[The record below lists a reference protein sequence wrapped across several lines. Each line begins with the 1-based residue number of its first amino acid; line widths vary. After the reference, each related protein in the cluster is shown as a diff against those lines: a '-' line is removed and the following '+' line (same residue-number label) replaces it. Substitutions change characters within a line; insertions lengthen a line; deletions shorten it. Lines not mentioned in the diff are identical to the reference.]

1 MGKTGQITFK
11 ENKKLEKGS
20 ELSFTVTPAKGF
32 KILKVEVNGKEVEA
46 AAGKTPNEDA
56 SNAEKEKIED
66 VLSYRIKNVTEDQS
80 VIVYAENPD
89 RERVYEKKAGD
100 ALI

>member
-1 MGKTGQITFK
+1 M
-11 ENKKLEKGS
+11 
-20 ELSFTVTPAKGF
+20 PAKGF

-56 SNAEKEKIED
+56 SNAEIEKIED